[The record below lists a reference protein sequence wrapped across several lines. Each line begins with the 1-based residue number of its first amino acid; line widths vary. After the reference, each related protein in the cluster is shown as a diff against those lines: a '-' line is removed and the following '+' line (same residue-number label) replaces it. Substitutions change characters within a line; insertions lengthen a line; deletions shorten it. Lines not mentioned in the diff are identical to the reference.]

1 MKTTFI
7 LLFLFSALSCLVNLQ
22 ENEPIDQTARK
33 LIDTTLP
40 DITSYLDALKPNN
53 QAGTVFNAQQKRLKY
68 LKRTD
73 RWITQL
79 QAKLDRM
86 KFITS
91 SRLATMGDN
100 LNRKLKSRG
109 FNPIIKYHRL
119 YNKLMLPMVN
129 PYTQMNADNTIYTP
143 PEAQGDPSFQAFQK
157 NLQSYGTKYADTIAQ
172 WQSGVWD
179 ENSAF
184 EKYDGK

>member
-1 MKTTFI
+1 MKSF
-7 LLFLFSALSCLVNLQ
+7 LLLILFSTFTCTLDLQ
-22 ENEPIDQTARK
+22 EKEPIEQTARK

-40 DITSYLDALKPNN
+40 DISSYLDALKPQS
-53 QAGTVFNAQQKRLKY
+53 QAGTVFDAQQKRLVY

-73 RWITQL
+73 RWITKL

-86 KFITS
+86 KFITT
-91 SRLATMGDN
+91 SRLAVMGDS

-119 YNKLMLPMVN
+119 YNKLMSPMVN

-143 PEAQGDPSFQAFQK
+143 PEAQADPSFQAFQSNLK
-157 NLQSYGTKYADTIAQ
+157 NYGTKYADTIAQ

-179 ENSAF
+179 ENPQT
-184 EKYDGK
+184 EKYNGQ